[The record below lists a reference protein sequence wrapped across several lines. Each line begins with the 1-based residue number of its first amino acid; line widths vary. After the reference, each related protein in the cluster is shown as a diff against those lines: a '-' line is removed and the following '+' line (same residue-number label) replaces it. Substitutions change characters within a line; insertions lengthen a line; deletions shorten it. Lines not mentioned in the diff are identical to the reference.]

1 MSSRTVRKME
11 PSQGDLAGRIAL
23 PEVLSFMQVLWRVV
37 HGIERSSKEMA
48 STRGI
53 TGPQRLVLRLV
64 GLRPGVSAG
73 AVAATLHVHPSTLTG
88 VLRRL
93 ELQGM
98 LRREPHA
105 ADRRRAVLRL
115 TSKGQRLNDARH
127 GTIEAKVQRALRS
140 LTAHEQACARRAL
153 AAVADRVDS

>member
-1 MSSRTVRKME
+1 MVNRKRKRMESSQADNAET
-11 PSQGDLAGRIAL
+11 IAL
-23 PEVLSFMQVLWRVV
+23 PDVLSFMQVLWRVV

-48 STRGI
+48 ISRGV

-93 ELQGM
+93 ELQG
-98 LRREPHA
+98 LLTREPDV

-127 GTIEAKVQRALRS
+127 GTVEAKVQRALRS
-140 LTAHEQACARRAL
+140 LTTEEQACARRAL

>member
-1 MSSRTVRKME
+1 
-11 PSQGDLAGRIAL
+11 
-23 PEVLSFMQVLWRVV
+23 MQVLWRVV
-37 HGIERSSKEMA
+37 HGIERSSKDM
-48 STRGI
+48 STSRGV

-73 AVAATLHVHPSTLTG
+73 TVAATLHVHPSTLTG

-93 ELQGM
+93 ELQGL

-115 TSKGQRLNDARH
+115 TSKGQRLNDGRR
-127 GTIEAKVQRALRS
+127 GTIEAKVQRALRG
-140 LTAHEQACARRAL
+140 LTADEQACARRAL
-153 AAVADRVDS
+153 GVVADQVDS